1 MIKNLSANARD
12 ERSIFTLA
20 GSGMSHGE
28 GNDNP
33 LQCSCLENSMDRGTW
48 RATVYGVTELDV
60 IECTHTHIQVT
71 PFSICLFVFG
81 LFSFQECSSFISIL
95 SQMADF
101 SSLKKNKF
109 H

>member
-1 MIKNLSANARD
+1 MIKNLSANAGDSRD
-12 ERSIFTLA
+12 TVSILGLRRSP
-20 GSGMSHGE
+20 GE
-28 GNDNP
+28 GNGNP
-33 LQCSCLENSMDRGTW
+33 LQCSCLENSMDRETW